1 MPLQLFLE
9 SDLPFAETRYVGAI
23 DDAQL
28 MGFYRGLYRRP
39 EFATIR
45 AELVDLSEADLSLV
59 SGSGLSELAELIS
72 DELARLNIPSMR
84 TAVYAPSDLPFGVA
98 RIYAAWSEL
107 SPEEV
112 RVFRDRDDAIRWLS
126 VSGT

>member
-9 SDLPFAETRYVGAI
+9 SDLPFAETRYLGAI

-28 MGFYRGLYRRP
+28 LGFYRGLYRRP

-45 AELVDLSEADLSLV
+45 AELVDLSESDLSLV

-72 DELARLNIPSMR
+72 DEL
-84 TAVYAPSDLPFGVA
+84 A

-126 VSGT
+126 ESGT